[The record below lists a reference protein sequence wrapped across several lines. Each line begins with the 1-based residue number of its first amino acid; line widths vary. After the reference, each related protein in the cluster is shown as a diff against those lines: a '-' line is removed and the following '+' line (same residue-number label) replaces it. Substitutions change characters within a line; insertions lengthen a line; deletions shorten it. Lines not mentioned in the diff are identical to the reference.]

1 MDWGGRT
8 AGRRAREVRLKFFVR
23 SGPHSWQGSE
33 RCHETSSCD
42 KCHTFPQ
49 VSGVNFPPAL
59 PTRMSILPQESSYT
73 QKITRCCTGT

>member
-1 MDWGGRT
+1 MDWEPKPRGVVLESPPQLVC
-8 AGRRAREVRLKFFVR
+8 AIWAAFVA
-23 SGPHSWQGSE
+23 GSE

-49 VSGVNFPPAL
+49 VSGVNFPPVL